1 MFKIETQPP
10 KQREINKEVQAK
22 AIIPLPP
29 TEKTLQKPREKY
41 IKTLEEKKEDIIP
54 LLNNPKQYTPKISAK
69 IHPTGVRNEV
79 LEPRKP
85 VPLVFLPFIP
95 EEPKI
100 LKKVTKNIIL
110 PPKKQMKKT
119 AIEKTQKS
127 RSLTTIMNT
136 PITTVEGKENIRINR
151 DIQMIMEVCLES
163 SKKKN
168 NFKKLIR
175 DLEIKRGNGKD
186 VDGNEIKINDIVR
199 VYAQNNDYENWI
211 EYANEYDHL
220 EKIAKK
226 EGYGDSNS
234 LAIGYGFKS
243 NYHLIN
249 SMGWLKDLATKTGY
263 VNVDTFAQSGGYKDG
278 LDALKQQIKIK
289 DFSKRE

>member
-1 MFKIETQPP
+1 M
-10 KQREINKEVQAK
+10 
-22 AIIPLPP
+22 
-29 TEKTLQKPREKY
+29 EKT
-41 IKTLEEKKEDIIP
+41 
-54 LLNNPKQYTPKISAK
+54 N
-69 IHPTGVRNEV
+69 
-79 LEPRKP
+79 
-85 VPLVFLPFIP
+85 
-95 EEPKI
+95 
-100 LKKVTKNIIL
+100 
-110 PPKKQMKKT
+110 
-119 AIEKTQKS
+119 IEKTQKS

-136 PITTVEGKENIRINR
+136 PITTNMGGKENIRVNR
-151 DIQMIMEVCLES
+151 DIQMVMEVCLES

-186 VDGNEIKINDIVR
+186 ADGNEIKINDIVR
-199 VYAQNNDYENWI
+199 VYAQNNDYKNWI

-263 VNVDTFAQSGGYKDG
+263 VNVDSFAQSGGYKDG